1 MIREKI
7 REVIGTGGKVINKI
21 IDETGAKIDI
31 EQDGNIFILAV
42 ERDKGSLAKQM
53 IEEIV
58 EEPEVGKI
66 YRAKVTRL
74 MDFGAFAEFM
84 PGKEGLIHI
93 SQADIQ
99 RTDDISSLWSVGDEV
114 EVMLMEIDDQGRMNL
129 SRRAVM
135 QRDVGEPIDY
145 VSEKDKKSQR
155 NGNRRKFDS
164 SQRDKR
170 K

>member
-1 MIREKI
+1 MQNLCPVK
-7 REVIGTGGKVINKI
+7 
-21 IDETGAKIDI
+21 
-31 EQDGNIFILAV
+31 
-42 ERDKGSLAKQM
+42 
-53 IEEIV
+53 
-58 EEPEVGKI
+58 
-66 YRAKVTRL
+66 
-74 MDFGAFAEFM
+74 
-84 PGKEGLIHI
+84 IHI